1 MYSAQMFLA
10 IEYLHSMGIVHR
22 DIKPENILIT
32 KGGSLKLVD
41 FGFSKVV
48 EDKTWTL
55 CGTPEYIAPEVL
67 LSKGH
72 GRGVD
77 YWSFGILL
85 FEMLAGYPP
94 FWDKD
99 PFAIYDKILQGS
111 ISYPRHFDM
120 KVKALL
126 GNLINSDITSRFGC
140 MKNGSMDVKMDPWYQ
155 SINWDAVY
163 NLRIDNPP
171 YTPKVENEGDT
182 SNFDAYPDPVEN
194 VSVELS
200 DKDAA
205 LFKTFYDMRKVSLGL
220 DD

>member
-1 MYSAQMFLA
+1 
-10 IEYLHSMGIVHR
+10 
-22 DIKPENILIT
+22 
-32 KGGSLKLVD
+32 
-41 FGFSKVV
+41 
-48 EDKTWTL
+48 
-55 CGTPEYIAPEVL
+55 
-67 LSKGH
+67 
-72 GRGVD
+72 
-77 YWSFGILL
+77 
-85 FEMLAGYPP
+85 
-94 FWDKD
+94 
-99 PFAIYDKILQGS
+99 
-111 ISYPRHFDM
+111 
-120 KVKALL
+120 
-126 GNLINSDITSRFGC
+126 
-140 MKNGSMDVKMDPWYQ
+140 MDVKMDPWYQ